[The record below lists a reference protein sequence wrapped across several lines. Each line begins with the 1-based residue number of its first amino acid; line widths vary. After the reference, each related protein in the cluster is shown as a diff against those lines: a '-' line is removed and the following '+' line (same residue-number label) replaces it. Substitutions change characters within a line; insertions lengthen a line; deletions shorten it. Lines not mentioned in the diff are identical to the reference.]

1 MFLLPVKGAC
11 LDDKGKT
18 ISKYV
23 GCDWLLLSWDEVAG
37 GRSEEVE
44 EEKSSLG

>member
-1 MFLLPVKGAC
+1 MLLVPVKGAG

-23 GCDWLLLSWDEVAG
+23 GCDWLLLSWDEVVG
-37 GRSEEVE
+37 GSSEEVV